1 MPASYTN
8 NTFQKD
14 LKKLEEIMNKN
25 SVQDDD
31 EEQHGGSDNEMDE
44 EKRYFKIIELDGQ
57 TVNFGRIAI
66 RKVTKAMHGN
76 PGGRPGPGPLAAA
89 KKALRSISEHLGM
102 SDDKRLKVNVQFMI
116 KEITRDSD
124 SKKIYGPYQGYYKKY
139 TEQEIKDKKRKTG
152 RDYKMEAVV
161 KLIDKKNYKKHI
173 FNNSA
178 KNVAN
183 NVVKN
188 LAKNIAKNVA
198 NNLENNLENKSNS
211 INVQKGGG

>member
-14 LKKLEEIMNKN
+14 LKKLEEIMNNN
-25 SVQDDD
+25 SDDD
-31 EEQHGGSDNEMDE
+31 YEKHGGSDNEMDD

-178 KNVAN
+178 NKSAN
-183 NVVKN
+183 KP
-188 LAKNIAKNVA
+188 A
-198 NNLENNLENKSNS
+198 NNLVDNKSNS
-211 INVQKGGG
+211 INVQKGG

>member
-25 SVQDDD
+25 SVHDDD
-31 EEQHGGSDNEMDE
+31 DEQHGGSDNEMDE

-57 TVNFGRIAI
+57 GVNFGRIAI

-102 SDDKRLKVNVQFMI
+102 ADDKRLKVNVQFMI

-178 KNVAN
+178 N
-183 NVVKN
+183 NV
-188 LAKNIAKNVA
+188 AKNVA
-198 NNLENNLENKSNS
+198 KNVVNNLDNDLDNKSNS
-211 INVQKGGG
+211 MNVQKGG

>member
-31 EEQHGGSDNEMDE
+31 DEQHGGSDNDMDD

-57 TVNFGRIAI
+57 GVNFGRIAI

-124 SKKIYGPYQGYYKKY
+124 SKKYMVRIRDIIKNILNKKLK
-139 TEQEIKDKKRKTG
+139 I
-152 RDYKMEAVV
+152 
-161 KLIDKKNYKKHI
+161 
-173 FNNSA
+173 
-178 KNVAN
+178 KNVKQEEIIKWKLLLN
-183 NVVKN
+183 
-188 LAKNIAKNVA
+188 
-198 NNLENNLENKSNS
+198 
-211 INVQKGGG
+211 

>member
-14 LKKLEEIMNKN
+14 LKKLEEIMNNN
-25 SVQDDD
+25 SDD
-31 EEQHGGSDNEMDE
+31 EKHGGGDNDMDD

-57 TVNFGRIAI
+57 AVNFGRIAI

-116 KEITRDSD
+116 KEITRDSN

-139 TEQEIKDKKRKTG
+139 TEQEIKDKKSKKG

-178 KNVAN
+178 NKSD
-183 NVVKN
+183 
-188 LAKNIAKNVA
+188 
-198 NNLENNLENKSNS
+198 NKSNS
-211 INVQKGGG
+211 INVQKGG

>member
-25 SVQDDD
+25 SVQDD

-44 EKRYFKIIELDGQ
+44 EKRYCKIIEWDGQ
-57 TVNFGRIAI
+57 AVNFGRIAI

-124 SKKIYGPYQGYYKKY
+124 SKKIYGPYN
-139 TEQEIKDKKRKTG
+139 
-152 RDYKMEAVV
+152 EAFG
-161 KLIDKKNYKKHI
+161 IDELLKILKN
-173 FNNSA
+173 FESF
-178 KNVAN
+178 
-183 NVVKN
+183 
-188 LAKNIAKNVA
+188 L
-198 NNLENNLENKSNS
+198 
-211 INVQKGGG
+211 